1 MTTFVK
7 ECYCKTK
14 TAFPLPA
21 MWRLLTGKPEVEGG
35 DNAGPSTSKS
45 RGTYAERR
53 VRTEKS
59 RMQKMFN
66 VQKRKLEQKLE
77 SDFAEGSHVRM
88 STGHDEA
95 TRQKYSAHLQHWFF
109 TKAFFAAASS
119 EKYQDFKAF
128 QRDRARSIYSLC
140 LALVTLLHR
149 ILGMG
154 HEDIFHTVNIHIV
167 DDTSTRLRGPSSTD
181 PTTIYTI
188 MNTVQSVHIRS
199 SPDIKDSAMCMSF
212 RVPTPLI
219 CLDNA
224 DAKTIY
230 EAFIACALV
239 TSKGIGKMWNRFGLQ
254 ETIRSR
260 FRTFVFIG
268 DALKANDAA
277 FKEEVRALLQSSDN
291 SHLAMRLRCLVHQLA
306 LVREPVVLFVPRLW
320 STIVRLAHLFE
331 NLTFRK
337 AFARSLAM
345 VISSSFTCLQ
355 VHELPDGFSRWQSSS
370 TFLRKNFRFKAKT
383 RSTTFNKILDFLN
396 GNLEA
401 DSIIHYC
408 VADFQHGHGFC
419 CESPHEALTKC
430 LQLVVP
436 FFARGFPTPLLYR
449 FKHYDEAV
457 SFITAGTCIHQ
468 LLIRALGS
476 MGLDKAM
483 DSQQQGFIDKLLGDF
498 DLQSEGIDDTDAVR
512 FMDNDVDLDSFQA
525 QIAKRK
531 QLVHQEIT
539 KPDFKE
545 SALLVDF
552 VIKPIDGMINR
563 LFKRNARLAKLTIL
577 ETNYDGWEE
586 DAQKSRHLFLDVVSG
601 KFGWGCIDEYMQLIS
616 SGLEPLALM
625 GVEDRKHFKTLFI
638 MSIQLISDVWRR
650 FVHEHCGWQFKVFE
664 MVGTDLCTFVKLW
677 DNFVTAHETCPKCFD
692 PCFSA
697 RLLKISQCGK
707 LAGTTP
713 DVQREVHKTV
723 LPILEDCC
731 TFAALSSEPVEIKNG
746 QVQNVAS
753 RRGNMAVKAPVAAKE
768 SSFLQAVIRDH
779 ELARHWVEEQT
790 LPSKIVVSG
799 ILKKAGTHSSNQ
811 YSKPTAPWWFQLSKD
826 TNTLCLLES
835 NVICSCLQ
843 FIN

>member
-1 MTTFVK
+1 
-7 ECYCKTK
+7 
-14 TAFPLPA
+14 
-21 MWRLLTGKPEVEGG
+21 MWRLLTAKPEVEGG
-35 DNAGPSTSKS
+35 ENAGESTSKS
-45 RGTYAERR
+45 HGTYAERR

-59 RMQKMFN
+59 RMQKLLN
-66 VQKRKLEQKLE
+66 VQERKLQQKLE
-77 SDFAEGSHVRM
+77 SDFDEGSHVRM

-109 TKAFFAAASS
+109 TRAFFSATSS
-119 EKYQDFKAF
+119 EKYQELRTFG
-128 QRDRARSIYSLC
+128 RDRARSVYSLC
-140 LALVTLLHR
+140 LALVALLRR
-149 ILGMG
+149 IFETSHG
-154 HEDIFHTVNIHIV
+154 DIFHTVNIHIV

-188 MNTVQSVHIRS
+188 MNTVQSVHVRS
-199 SPDIKDSAMCMSF
+199 SPDIEDSAMCTSF
-212 RVPTPLI
+212 RVPTPFI
-219 CLDNA
+219 CLENA
-224 DAKTIY
+224 DAKGIY
-230 EAFIACALV
+230 EAFISCALL
-239 TSKGIGKMWNRFGLQ
+239 TSKGIGKMWTRLGLQ
-254 ETIRSR
+254 YSINSR
-260 FRTFVFIG
+260 FKTFVFIG
-268 DALKANDAA
+268 DALRANDAA
-277 FKEEVRALLQSSDN
+277 FKEELQALLQSSDN
-291 SHLAMRLRCLVHQLA
+291 SHLAVRLRCLVHQLA
-306 LVREPVVLFVPRLW
+306 LIRKPVVLYVPKLW

-331 NLTFRK
+331 SLSFRK

-345 VISSSFTCLQ
+345 VVSSSFTCLP
-355 VHELPDGFSRWQSSS
+355 VHELPDDFSHWQSSS
-370 TFLRKNFRFKAKT
+370 MYLRKNFRFKAKN
-383 RSTTFNKILDFLN
+383 RSANFNKILDFLN

-401 DSIIHYC
+401 DSIMHYC
-408 VADFQHGHGFC
+408 VADPQHGHGFC

-476 MGLDKAM
+476 MGLGEAM

-498 DLQSEGIDDTDAVR
+498 DLQSEGIDDADAVR
-512 FMDNDVDLDSFQA
+512 FMDDNLDVDSFQA

-539 KPDFKE
+539 RRDFKE

-552 VIKPIDGMINR
+552 AIKPIDGMINR
-563 LFKRNARLAKLTIL
+563 LFKRNARLAKLNIL
-577 ETNYDGWEE
+577 GANYDGWEE
-586 DAQKSRHLFLDVVSG
+586 DAQKSRRLFLDVVSG

-625 GVEDRKHFKTLFI
+625 GVDDCKHFKTLFI
-638 MSIQLISDVWRR
+638 MIIQLISDVWRR
-650 FVHEHCGWQFKVFE
+650 LVHEHCGWQFKVFE

-692 PCFSA
+692 QCFSA

-723 LPILEDCC
+723 LPILEDLC
-731 TFAALSSEPVEIKNG
+731 TFTALSSEPVEIKNG

-790 LPSKIVVSG
+790 LPTKAIVSG
-799 ILKKAGTHSSNQ
+799 ILKKAGTRSSNQ
-811 YSKPTAPWWFQLSKD
+811 YSKQTAPWWFQLSKD
-826 TNTLCLLES
+826 TNNTNTHFACL
-835 NVICSCLQ
+835 NQ
-843 FIN
+843 T